1 MVCISADQRKAKY
14 PQSPKY
20 GNMRGRGRVLI
31 VANGFKLDKPAQSGG
46 ITARAYR
53 YGRRTAM
60 RNAHER
66 NNMVAPASPAYRFAH
81 LS

>member
-20 GNMRGRGRVLI
+20 GNMRERGRVLI
-31 VANGFKLDKPAQSGG
+31 VANGFKLDKPAQSAG

-66 NNMVAPASPAYRFAH
+66 NDMLAAASRPHIASRI
-81 LS
+81 